1 MNTRKPLVSIIC
13 DSYNH
18 EHFLHDSI
26 EGFLM
31 QNVKF
36 EYEILIHD
44 DASTD
49 KSQVIIREY
58 TEKYPDRIFPIIQV
72 ENQYSKGVGIW
83 NTYQFSRVR
92 GKYVALCEGDDYW
105 IDSNKLQKQVDFLET
120 HPDYSMCFH
129 NALEHFE
136 DKSQADR
143 PFSNIENR
151 DYTALEIYDKW
162 QIPTASVMFRSSV
175 LNCEKY
181 YQLFVERRFIFGDI
195 TIFLSA
201 STCGKLRGMSDV
213 MSVYRRQA
221 SGMTARA
228 FWGKESTQIQLAE
241 MNMELAKVMGKKFM
255 PIAEK
260 NYAQNYLTLFM
271 LSREKGQTNWKYLYE
286 AFFRY
291 PKNIFRFS
299 FKHMH
304 YLKKLFKMI
313 IKR

>member
-1 MNTRKPLVSIIC
+1 MSTRNPLVSIIC

-26 EGFLM
+26 GGFLK

-58 TEKYPDRIFPIIQV
+58 TDRYPERIFPIFQV

-136 DKSQADR
+136 DNSQADH
-143 PFSNIENR
+143 PFSNIEDR
-151 DYTALEIYDKW
+151 DYTAHEIYANW
-162 QIPTASVMFRSSV
+162 QIPTASVMLRSSV
-175 LNCEKY
+175 LNSEVYHK
-181 YQLFVERRFIFGDI
+181 LFVERRFIFGDI
-195 TIFLSA
+195 SLCLSA
-201 STCGKLRGMSDV
+201 STCGKLRGMTDV
-213 MSVYRRQA
+213 MSVYRRQS

-241 MNMELAKVMGKKFM
+241 MNIELAKVMGKEFM

-271 LSREKGQTNWKYLYE
+271 MSRENGQTNWKYLHE

-291 PKNIFRFS
+291 PKNLFRFS

-304 YLKKLFKMI
+304 YVTKLFKMI

>member
-1 MNTRKPLVSIIC
+1 MNMRRPLVSIVC
-13 DSYNH
+13 DSFNH

-26 EGFLM
+26 GGFLM

-49 KSQVIIREY
+49 KSQAIIREY
-58 TEKYPDRIFPIIQV
+58 AEKYPDRFFPIIQE
-72 ENQYSKGVGIW
+72 ENQYSKGIGIW

-92 GKYVALCEGDDYW
+92 GKYVAMCEGDDYW
-105 IDSNKLQKQVDFLET
+105 IDCDKLQKQVAFLET
-120 HPDYSMCFH
+120 HPEYSLCFH

-136 DKSQADR
+136 DNSQEDR
-143 PFSNIENR
+143 PFSQIEDR
-151 DYTALEIYDKW
+151 DYSALEIYENW
-162 QIPTASVMFRSSV
+162 MIPTASVVFRASV
-175 LNCEKY
+175 LKCDKY
-181 YQLFVERRFIFGDI
+181 NELFVKRRFIFGDI
-195 TIFLSA
+195 TLFLAA

-221 SGMTARA
+221 SGVTARA
-228 FWGKESTQIQLAE
+228 FWGKESTQIKIAE
-241 MNMELAKVMGKKFM
+241 MYIELAKIMGKEFKPF
-255 PIAEK
+255 AEK

-271 LSREKGQTNWKYLYE
+271 ISREKGQTNWKYLFE

-304 YLKKLFKMI
+304 YVTKLLKMI
-313 IKR
+313 VKR